1 MVAAFK
7 EEKRQDWP
15 HFDAD
20 PEQENLAQLRM
31 EIKGAAKLATIMN
44 SSQPQANVFYQ
55 PDYLGAPPHYV
66 AVSQAY
72 YFPDVCARKVCS
84 PFHVNCFRRPDGS
97 VGVGLASADRVVVR
111 IPAGPLG
118 SLKCDPPKGNGRRP
132 PKNMSIA
139 SDLWLRD
146 AIDTGQTPVVV
157 RFPAGCGDK
166 LKDNDRPQKKRNA
179 IDTAEEVFAHAAR
192 SFTLRLAETLSQ
204 YICSL
209 TRRAESLASVGSS
222 TPFSAPH
229 RGGPG

>member
-1 MVAAFK
+1 MRPA
-7 EEKRQDWP
+7 ERQ
-15 HFDAD
+15 
-20 PEQENLAQLRM
+20 R
-31 EIKGAAKLATIMN
+31 
-44 SSQPQANVFYQ
+44 
-55 PDYLGAPPHYV
+55 APTT
-66 AVSQAY
+66 
-72 YFPDVCARKVCS
+72 
-84 PFHVNCFRRPDGS
+84 
-97 VGVGLASADRVVVR
+97 
-111 IPAGPLG
+111 
-118 SLKCDPPKGNGRRP
+118 
-132 PKNMSIA
+132 KNMSIA

-157 RFPAGCGDK
+157 RFPAGCGDE

-229 RGGPG
+229 RGRPG